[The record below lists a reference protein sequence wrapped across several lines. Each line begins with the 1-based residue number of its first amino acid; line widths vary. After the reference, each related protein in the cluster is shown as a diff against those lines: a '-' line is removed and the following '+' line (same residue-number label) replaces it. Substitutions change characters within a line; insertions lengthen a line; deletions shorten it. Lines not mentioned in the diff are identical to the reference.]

1 MDFCARVMGWMKTEG
16 ETMMDRSQSVRS
28 LRWAAWVLVGVL
40 GMSNPA
46 AGAGAAGKILWE
58 IGKKVTDLAV
68 GYLAGKV
75 IDRALGQD
83 YEQQLKRVEANL
95 LAEIRNNPGN
105 GNGHVLRAEL
115 ESARSQIRVLNAV
128 LKSKPSTEE
137 VAALRSK
144 MASDLQEMRRVL
156 EQQGVRLEKHEQ
168 RLNQHDVALEQ
179 HGKTLEELDRRIDR
193 LEEESETAPP
203 WREPAG
209 EPSSREDAVPEW
221 RSRISREG
229 PSVEDRE
236 PSRRLPPGSRGEE
249 GATLTI
255 LVRGDSCTIEIR
267 ETGRSSLADRGSF
280 EVRKTGDRRLF
291 HLLAGTGA
299 VVTILGDN
307 NRVRVPAGVG
317 RIRIRNLGKN
327 NYKSE
332 P

>member
-1 MDFCARVMGWMKTEG
+1 
-16 ETMMDRSQSVRS
+16 MMDRSQSVRS
-28 LRWAAWVLVGVL
+28 LRWAAWVLVGVIGL
-40 GMSNPA
+40 SNPA
-46 AGAGAAGKILWE
+46 AGAGAAGRILWE
-58 IGKKVTDLAV
+58 LGKKVTDLAV
-68 GYLAGKV
+68 GYVAGKV
-75 IDRALGQD
+75 IDRALGQN
-83 YEQQLKRVEANL
+83 YEQQLKKVEANL
-95 LAEIRNNPGN
+95 LAEIRNNP

-128 LKSKPSTEE
+128 LRSKPSTEE
-137 VAALRSK
+137 VTALRSK

-156 EQQGVRLEKHEQ
+156 EQQGIRLEKHEQ
-168 RLNQHDVALEQ
+168 RLNKHDMALEQ
-179 HGKTLEELDRRIDR
+179 HGKALEELDRRIDS
-193 LEEESETAPP
+193 LEEAQDRSSRSPGAEERETASA

-209 EPSSREDAVPEW
+209 EPFSREDAVPEW

-229 PSVEDRE
+229 PSFEDRE
-236 PSRRLPPGSRGEE
+236 PSRRTLPGARGGE

-267 ETGRSSLADRGSF
+267 ETERSSLADRGSF
-280 EVRKTGDRRLF
+280 EVRKTGEKTLF
-291 HLLAGTGA
+291 RLLAGTGA

-307 NRVRVPAGVG
+307 NRIQVPAGVS